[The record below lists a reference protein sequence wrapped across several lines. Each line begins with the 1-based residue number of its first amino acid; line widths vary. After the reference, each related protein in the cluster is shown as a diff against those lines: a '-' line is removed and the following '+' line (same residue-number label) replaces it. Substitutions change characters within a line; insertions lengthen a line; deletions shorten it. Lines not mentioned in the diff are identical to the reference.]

1 MSDCLL
7 DKQQRR
13 SGDSA
18 QAQCGEIPPEEN
30 GIPKLVVSTWNRK
43 PWGNDALHRVAMLS
57 EAIKLTEKKIE
68 DAKLASLGTI
78 KAILV
83 APEYYFTTQYA
94 GGQSGKNFAPRS
106 LGGFE
111 RQEILKQLTHISQA
125 HRRILIIPGTVAWQ
139 RPFQQEEMLVAM
151 SYYAKRATYTTL
163 SESDQI
169 KEVCKWWYRL
179 SGSNGLINITSYEK
193 ERQNGTS
200 PMVTPLSES
209 KISKIKSADPDFY
222 EDIVGYAL

>member
-43 PWGNDALHRVAMLS
+43 PWGNDTLHRVAMLS

-68 DAKLASLGTI
+68 DAKLDSLGTI
-78 KAILV
+78 KAVFV
-83 APEYYFTTQYA
+83 APEYNFTTQYA
-94 GGQSGKNFAPRS
+94 SGQTGKDFASRS
-106 LGGFE
+106 LGSFE
-111 RQEILKQLTHISQA
+111 RLEILKQLTHISQA

-139 RPFQQEEMLVAM
+139 RPFQQKEMLVAM
-151 SYYAKRATYTTL
+151 SYYSKWATYTTL

-169 KEVCKWWYRL
+169 KEVCEWWYRL
-179 SGSNGLINITSYEK
+179 SGSNALINITSYEK

-200 PMVTPLSES
+200 RMVTRLSES
-209 KISKIKSADPDFY
+209 EISKIKSADPDFY
-222 EDIVGYAL
+222 EDIVGYSL